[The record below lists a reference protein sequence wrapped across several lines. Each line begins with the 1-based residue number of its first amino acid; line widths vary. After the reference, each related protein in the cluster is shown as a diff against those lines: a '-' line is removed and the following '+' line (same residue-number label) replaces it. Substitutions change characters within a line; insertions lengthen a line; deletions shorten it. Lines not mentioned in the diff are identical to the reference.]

1 MSGRK
6 LIENYYIDI
15 NNLADLL
22 GKLVNSY
29 RLLIGGADEL
39 NKIALS
45 KKKDVREAIK
55 RADELGEI
63 IDSVIEAL
71 ELASHN
77 YLDYCSIK
85 SELVKGKMASHHI
98 LTELDEELKFDEVNK
113 S

>member
-1 MSGRK
+1 MSTRK
-6 LIENYYIDI
+6 LIETYYIDI

-45 KKKDVREAIK
+45 KRKDVKEALK

-63 IDSVIEAL
+63 IDNIIVTL
-71 ELASHN
+71 EKSTHN
-77 YLDYCSIK
+77 YLDYCVMKAEFI
-85 SELVKGKMASHHI
+85 EGKMESHYIHLEI
-98 LTELDEELKFDEVNK
+98 DDELKFHEVDK

>member
-6 LIENYYIDI
+6 LIETYYVDI

-29 RLLIGGADEL
+29 RLMIGGADEL

-45 KKKDVREAIK
+45 KRKDVKDALK

-71 ELASHN
+71 EGASHN

-85 SELVKGKMASHHI
+85 SEMIKGKMSSNYI
-98 LTELDEELKFDEVNK
+98 QSEIDEELKFNEVNK
-113 S
+113 N